1 MRAYIQYILVAV
13 GLMSF
18 CANTH
23 ATDGNRLLSN
33 CSIVETYM
41 DSKEPPKDGEIDGG
55 MCLGLIEGVKR
66 MTHLAHG
73 AGHTGILNVC
83 WPNNTAISNGQA
95 VRIVLSY
102 LRKHPNYLQI
112 DQSYLVLYAYQDAYP
127 CTDQV
132 K

>member
-23 ATDGNRLLSN
+23 ATDGNGLLSN

-41 DSKEPPKDGEIDGG
+41 DSKEPPKAGELEGG
-55 MCLGLIEGVKR
+55 VCLGLIEGVKS

-95 VRIVLSY
+95 VRVVLSY
-102 LRKHPNYLQI
+102 LRKNPKELHS
-112 DQSYLVLYAYQDAYP
+112 DQSYLVLSAYKDA
-127 CTDQV
+127 
-132 K
+132 